1 MTENKRLT
9 YDTAN
14 PNIFDIVIL
23 DTEGN
28 EYRILDLTVK
38 GNDFIGITIE
48 KGNWK

>member
-23 DTEGN
+23 DTDGN
-28 EYRILDLTVK
+28 EYRILDLTVQ

>member
-1 MTENKRLT
+1 MTEKRLT

-14 PNIFDIVIL
+14 PLIFDVVIL
-23 DTEGN
+23 DADGN
-28 EYRILDLTVK
+28 EYRILDISVK